1 MMTGRRILIGLLC
14 LGFTPAAIP
23 QSLPEYQ
30 PQQKVSGLIRTLGN
44 YHMEK
49 MLSFWEEGFRTR
61 HPNVRFENKM
71 FGTANAIAGLY
82 LETADVAVMGREI
95 VPMESIAFRR
105 VFGYDATEIAVAT
118 ASFDV
123 PLETFAFA
131 IFVHKDNPI
140 ARLTLAQLAQVFGCL
155 KKESDCKAL
164 TWGELGLSG
173 EWAKRPIHLYGY
185 ETNTGLGNFFE
196 QKVFAGKRSWK
207 FGLREYAN
215 VNTPDGKV
223 AANAGDL
230 MLKDL
235 AEDPGG
241 IAFCGYG
248 HRTPRVKALALA
260 NDSSGSYVALTKE
273 NVLNRTYPLTRTV
286 YLYLNRVP
294 GKPLSPL
301 IQEFFY
307 YILSREGQ
315 ADVSRQNIYL
325 PLTGAKVA
333 EERSKLR

>member
-1 MMTGRRILIGLLC
+1 MVRRSFLIALWLAVASIG
-14 LGFTPAAIP
+14 IS

-30 PQQKVSGLIRTLGN
+30 PTQRVSGMIRTLGN

-49 MLSFWEEGFRTR
+49 LLSFWEDGFRVH
-61 HPNVRFENKM
+61 HPDVRFENRM

-95 VPMESIAFRR
+95 IPMESIAFRR

-118 ASFDV
+118 ASYDV

-131 IFVHKDNPI
+131 IFVQRDNPI
-140 ARLTLAQLAQVFGCL
+140 GRLTLPQLAQIFGCV
-155 KKESDCKAL
+155 KREPVCAAS
-164 TWGELGLSG
+164 TWGDLGLTG
-173 EWAKRPIHLYGY
+173 EWANRPIHLYGY
-185 ETNTGLGNFFE
+185 ETNTGLGSFFE

-230 MLKDL
+230 MLRDL
-235 AEDPGG
+235 ANDPGG

-248 HRTPRVKALALA
+248 HRTPQVKALALA
-260 NDSSGSYVALTKE
+260 NDSSGPYVELTKA
-273 NVLNRTYPLTRTV
+273 NVMNRTYPLTRTV
-286 YLYLNRVP
+286 YLYINRNP
-294 GKPLSPL
+294 GKPLSSL
-301 IQEFFY
+301 IREFLL

-315 ADVSRQNIYL
+315 ESISGQEIYL
-325 PLTGAKVA
+325 PLTAAKVA
-333 EERSKLR
+333 EQRLKLR